1 MSLLF
6 EYLATLTGAGG
17 GASEIVALADA
28 TVQDSNSG
36 SASASYS
43 LTLGGDVQAITTLDG
58 TLDLGDWVSPKSA
71 APGSYEAR
79 ADVVFGSV
87 TGASTGAWLALTSTR
102 TWTLAN
108 TDPGFDGARLTVSIR
123 LGGTTL
129 TTATIDL
136 QTQVAFGE
144 SGA

>member
-17 GASEIVALADA
+17 GGSEIVALADWA
-28 TVQDSNSG
+28 IDDNNSG
-36 SASASYS
+36 GAEAAYT
-43 LTLGGDVQAITTLDG
+43 LTLTGDVIQTTTLNG
-58 TLDLGDWVSPKSA
+58 ALDIGDWISPKSA
-71 APGSYEAR
+71 APGSYEVR

-87 TGASTGAWLALTSTR
+87 TGASTGTWLALTSSRSWSLTR
-102 TWTLAN
+102 S
-108 TDPGFDGARLTVSIR
+108 DPGYAGARLTVSIR

-136 QTQVAFGE
+136 SVQVSIGE